1 MTTMST
7 ALQVIDNTSKALQ
20 IVDDTSRAVQ
30 VVDGFTRSVSSYY
43 QQMDFASIMIHE
55 SMKRTAQLF
64 SSLIPPQR
72 EVIDVSSEVQQGA
85 EEAAEA
91 QTKFGDRIKQM
102 GTNVVSVFN
111 KAKSAASQLK
121 PAMDFSDAYVNTFQR
136 LDSVNDRLQTTK
148 QLHDKV
154 FASAQRSRVDYM
166 GMASGVA
173 QMGQAAP
180 DAFKSNDEMIAFQE
194 LLQKSYRITGASAS
208 DQQAGTGAVTQAMA
222 AGQFKGSD
230 FSSMMKYAPMLADA
244 VSQYTGKSKTELLAL
259 SDQGALSSDVIKNAM
274 FSATD
279 EINGK
284 FSQVPKTF
292 SDHFTSLKNTAIRNL
307 DPIINK
313 VSEILNS
320 PAVASFMG
328 GLEMGLN
335 MVFALV
341 GPLIDGAERFAAVLQ
356 ENLPIVAGLLSGI
369 AAVLIPKM
377 IIGLWSMVP
386 PIIAQAG
393 AWLAANW
400 PLLLIGAVIGLLVG
414 VLMYFGV
421 SAQEI
426 IGVVVGAFFGL
437 YASIYNQVALLYN
450 HFATFAEF
458 LINVFIDPIYAVK
471 KLIYDLVMTFGG
483 YMYNMLRSAEEFAG
497 GFMKVILAGINGVL
511 KGFNWMVEKVNKIF
525 GTNFST
531 ASLFDE
537 DNIHAVSDKLKG
549 MMDTLE
555 APVSDKN
562 VVKLERM
569 EYKDIGEYAKKGY
582 SAGFNAT
589 DNALKNASSLKDKF
603 KNPGDELNVNASPF
617 AANAFGANQGPNIAN
632 VGKVD
637 RIGAVEE
644 EVPISS
650 EDLKMMRELAEMK
663 SIQNFVSLTP
673 TVQVTT
679 GPVTNGADIDTI
691 VTKIEQVLDEEIS
704 SSAAG
709 VYA

>member
-1 MTTMST
+1 MAATIT
-7 ALQVIDNTSKALQ
+7 
-20 IVDDTSRAVQ
+20 
-30 VVDGFTRSVSSYY
+30 
-43 QQMDFASIMIHE
+43 
-55 SMKRTAQLF
+55 
-64 SSLIPPQR
+64 SSLKLFN
-72 EVIDVSSEVQQGA
+72 DVA
-85 EEAAEA
+85 DA
-91 QTKFGDRIKQM
+91 
-102 GTNVVSVFN
+102 FN
-111 KAKSAASQLK
+111 QLK
-121 PAMDFSDAYVNTFQR
+121 PARDFSDVYSETFQR
-136 LDSVNDRLQTTK
+136 LNAVNNQLQTTK
-148 QLHDKV
+148 QLQDKV
-154 FASAQRSRVDYM
+154 FAAAERSRIDYM
-166 GMASGVA
+166 GMADGIA
-173 QMGQAAP
+173 KMAQAAS
-180 DAFKSNDEMIAFQE
+180 DAFKTNDEMIAFQE
-194 LLQKSYRITGASAS
+194 LLQKSYRVTGASAS

-320 PAVASFMG
+320 PEVASFIG
-328 GLEMGLN
+328 GLETGLN
-335 MVFALV
+335 MVSALI
-341 GPLIDGAERFAAVLQ
+341 GPLIDGVTWFAQVIQ
-356 ENLPIVAGLLSGI
+356 ENWPVIAGLLAGI
-369 AAVLIPKM
+369 STILLAQSAKLVPDLISKFSALTVKLWLMVTPVL
-377 IIGLWSMVP
+377 
-386 PIIAQAG
+386 AQAG
-393 AWLAANW
+393 AWMVANW
-400 PLLLIGAVIGLLVG
+400 PIMLIGILIGFLVAAL
-414 VLMYFGV
+414 VHFGV
-421 SAQEI
+421 SAQEV

-549 MMDTLE
+549 MMDTIE

-562 VVKLERM
+562 VVKLKRM
-569 EYKDIGEYAKKGY
+569 EYKDIAEYSKQGY
-582 SAGFNAT
+582 SVGFNAT
-589 DNALKNASSLKDKF
+589 DKALKNIGNFTDKF